1 MTLARKLAP
10 TADARM
16 ASQRTGAEAGWP
28 TSDDVPDPRV
38 PHYPDPVGERA
49 AANVDRE
56 RNR

>member
-38 PHYPDPVGERA
+38 PSYPDPTADQAIR
-49 AANVDRE
+49 NVE
-56 RNR
+56 GK

>member
-1 MTLARKLAP
+1 MTPARKLTPA
-10 TADARM
+10 ADARM
-16 ASQRTGAEAGWP
+16 ASQRTGAEAGW